1 MKDPNKFKIRPSQ
14 LGKIMTN
21 SKTKGE
27 LSKTAQTYLME
38 WYADEHEEI
47 SSKYITKGLMQED
60 NAIDFMATTLNYGI
74 AEKNI
79 NIFSNEWCVGTPDV
93 IIGDTVIDL
102 KCAWSTKTLLDS
114 ATTLNTDYEWQLR
127 AYMWITGCTDAILF
141 YALMDTPAEAN
152 YGIKVIYENLPV
164 SERWVAYKFKR
175 DESKEE
181 FIKQKVLECREWL
194 VNYDREVKLKLGS
207 MWNYR

>member
-102 KCAWSTKTLLDS
+102 KCAWSQKTLLDS
-114 ATTLNTDYEWQLR
+114 ATSLNTDYEWQLR
-127 AYMWITGCTDAILF
+127 GYKMITGCTKSILF

-152 YGIKVIYENLPV
+152 YGVKVSYEHLPI
-164 SERWVAYKFKR
+164 SQRWVAYQFKR
-175 DESKEE
+175 DEAKEQMIIDRVE
-181 FIKQKVLECREWL
+181 ECRKWL
-194 VNYDREVKLKLGS
+194 VRYDEEVKKKLG
-207 MWNYR
+207 NIIEL

>member
-114 ATTLNTDYEWQLR
+114 ATSLNTDYEWQLR

-181 FIKQKVLECREWL
+181 LIKQKVLECREWL
-194 VNYDREVKLKLGS
+194 INYDIEVKKKLGS
-207 MWNYR
+207 ITEL

>member
-114 ATTLNTDYEWQLR
+114 ATSLNTDYEWQLR

-141 YALMDTPAEAN
+141 YALMNTPALAN
-152 YGIKVIYENLPV
+152 YGVEVIYENLPINQ
-164 SERWVAYKFKR
+164 RWVAYKFKR

-181 FIKQKVLECREWL
+181 LIKQKVLECREWL
-194 VNYDREVKLKLGS
+194 INYDIEVKKKLG
-207 MWNYR
+207 NIIEL

>member
-93 IIGDTVIDL
+93 IIDDTVIDL

-127 AYMWITGCTDAILF
+127 AYMWLTGCTDAILF
-141 YALMDTPAEAN
+141 YALMDTPAESN
-152 YGIKVIYENLPV
+152 YGIKVIYENLPP

-175 DESKEE
+175 DESKEQV
-181 FIKQKVLECREWL
+181 IIDKVKECREWL
-194 VNYDREVKLKLGS
+194 INYDIEVKKKLG
-207 MWNYR
+207 NITEL

>member
-27 LSKTAQTYLME
+27 LSKTAQTYLIE

-60 NAIDFMATTLNYGI
+60 NAIDFMAITLNYGI

-93 IIGDTVIDL
+93 IIGNTVIDL
-102 KCAWSTKTLLDS
+102 KCAWNQKTLLDS
-114 ATTLNTDYEWQLR
+114 ATSLNTDYEWQLR
-127 AYMWITGCTDAILF
+127 AYMWLTGCTDAILF
-141 YALMDTPAEAN
+141 YALMDTPSEAN
-152 YGIKVIYENLPV
+152 YGIKVIYENLPA
-164 SERWVAYKFKR
+164 SERWVAYQFKK
-175 DESKEE
+175 DEAKEQMIIDRVE
-181 FIKQKVLECREWL
+181 ECRKWL
-194 VNYDREVKLKLGS
+194 VKYDEEVKKKIGNIINL
-207 MWNYR
+207 

>member
-74 AEKNI
+74 AEKNV
-79 NIFSNEWCVGTPDV
+79 NIYSNEWCVGTPDV

-114 ATTLNTDYEWQLR
+114 ATSLNTDYELQLR
-127 AYMWITGCTDAILF
+127 AYMWITGCTEAILF
-141 YALMDTPAEAN
+141 YALMNTPALAN
-152 YGIKVIYENLPV
+152 YGVEVIYENLPINQ
-164 SERWVAYKFKR
+164 RWVAYKFKR

-181 FIKQKVLECREWL
+181 LIKQKVLECREWL
-194 VNYDREVKLKLGS
+194 INYDLEVKKKLGS
-207 MWNYR
+207 ITEL

>member
-27 LSKTAQTYLME
+27 LSKTAQTYLIE

-74 AEKNI
+74 AEKNV
-79 NIFSNEWCVGTPDV
+79 NIYSNDWCVGTPDV

-114 ATTLNTDYEWQLR
+114 ATALNTDYEWQLR
-127 AYMWITGCTDAILF
+127 AYKMITGCTKSILF

-152 YGIKVIYENLPV
+152 YGVKVSYEHLPI
-164 SERWVAYKFKR
+164 SHRWVAYQFKR
-175 DESKEE
+175 DEAKEQMIIDRVE
-181 FIKQKVLECREWL
+181 ECRKWL
-194 VNYDREVKLKLGS
+194 VKYDEEIKKKLGTI
-207 MWNYR
+207 NEL

>member
-1 MKDPNKFKIRPSQ
+1 MRDPNKFKIRPSQ

-102 KCAWSTKTLLDS
+102 KCAWSQKTLLDS
-114 ATTLNTDYEWQLR
+114 ATSLNTDYEWQLR
-127 AYMWITGCTDAILF
+127 AYMWLTGCTDAILF
-141 YALMDTPAEAN
+141 YALMDTPSEAN
-152 YGIKVIYENLPV
+152 YGVKVVYENLPV

-175 DESKEE
+175 DESKEQ
-181 FIKQKVLECREWL
+181 IIIDKVKECREWL
-194 VNYDREVKLKLGS
+194 INYDIEVKKKLGKITEL
-207 MWNYR
+207 

>member
-74 AEKNI
+74 AEKNV
-79 NIFSNEWCVGTPDV
+79 NIYSNEWCVGTPDV

-181 FIKQKVLECREWL
+181 LIKQKVLECREWL
-194 VNYDREVKLKLGS
+194 VNYDIEVKKKLG
-207 MWNYR
+207 NIIEL

>member
-114 ATTLNTDYEWQLR
+114 ATSLNTDYEWQLR
-127 AYMWITGCTDAILF
+127 GYMWLTGCTESILF
-141 YALMDTPAEAN
+141 YALMNTPALAN
-152 YGIKVIYENLPV
+152 YGVEVIYENLPINQ
-164 SERWVAYKFKR
+164 RWVAYKFKR

-181 FIKQKVLECREWL
+181 LIKQKVLECREWL
-194 VNYDREVKLKLGS
+194 VNYDAEIKKKLG
-207 MWNYR
+207 NIINI

>member
-21 SKTKGE
+21 SKNKGE

-93 IIGDTVIDL
+93 IIGNTVIDL

-114 ATTLNTDYEWQLR
+114 ATSLNTDYEWQLR

-181 FIKQKVLECREWL
+181 LIKQKVLECREWL
-194 VNYDREVKLKLGS
+194 VNYDIEVKKKLG
-207 MWNYR
+207 NITEL

>member
-74 AEKNI
+74 AEKNV
-79 NIFSNEWCVGTPDV
+79 NIYSNEWCVGTPDV

-114 ATTLNTDYEWQLR
+114 ATSLNTDYEWQLR
-127 AYMWITGCTDAILF
+127 AYLWITGCTDAILF
-141 YALMDTPAEAN
+141 YALMDTPALAN
-152 YGIKVIYENLPV
+152 YGVEVIYENLPINQ
-164 SERWVAYKFKR
+164 RWVAYKFKR

-181 FIKQKVLECREWL
+181 LIKQKVLECREWL
-194 VNYDREVKLKLGS
+194 VNYDIEVKKKLG
-207 MWNYR
+207 NIIEL

>member
-47 SSKYITKGLMQED
+47 SSKYITKGLMQEN

-74 AEKNI
+74 AEKNV
-79 NIFSNEWCVGTPDV
+79 NIYSNEWCVGTPDV
-93 IIGDTVIDL
+93 IIGNTVIDI
-102 KCAWSTKTLLDS
+102 KCAWSQKTLLDS

-127 AYMWITGCTDAILF
+127 AYMWLTGCSDAILF
-141 YALMDTPAEAN
+141 YALMDTPAECN
-152 YGIKVIYENLPV
+152 YGIKVIYENLPP
-164 SERWVAYKFKR
+164 SQRWVAYKFKK
-175 DESKEE
+175 DEAKEQMIIDRVE
-181 FIKQKVLECREWL
+181 ECRKWL
-194 VNYDREVKLKLGS
+194 VKYDEEVKKKLG
-207 MWNYR
+207 NILEL

>member
-1 MKDPNKFKIRPSQ
+1 MKDINKFKIRPSQ

-114 ATTLNTDYEWQLR
+114 ATSLNTDYEWQLR
-127 AYMWITGCTDAILF
+127 AYMWLTGCTDAILF
-141 YALMDTPAEAN
+141 YALMDTPAESN
-152 YGIKVIYENLPV
+152 YGIKVIYENLPP

-175 DESKEE
+175 DESKEQ
-181 FIKQKVLECREWL
+181 IIIDKVKECREWL
-194 VNYDREVKLKLGS
+194 INYDIEVKKKLG
-207 MWNYR
+207 NIIEL

>member
-1 MKDPNKFKIRPSQ
+1 MKDPNTFKIRPSQ

-79 NIFSNEWCVGTPDV
+79 NIYSNEWCVGTPDV
-93 IIGDTVIDL
+93 IIGDTVIDI
-102 KCAWSTKTLLDS
+102 KCAWSQKTLLDS
-114 ATTLNTDYEWQLR
+114 ATNLNTDYEWQLR
-127 AYMWITGCTDAILF
+127 GYKMITGCNKSILF
-141 YALMDTPAEAN
+141 YALMNTPASAN
-152 YGIKVIYENLPV
+152 YGLEVIYENLPTNQ
-164 SERWVAYKFKR
+164 RWVAYQFKR
-175 DESKEE
+175 DEFKEQMIVDRVE
-181 FIKQKVLECREWL
+181 ECRKWL
-194 VNYDREVKLKLGS
+194 VKYDEEVKKKLGS
-207 MWNYR
+207 ITEI

>member
-114 ATTLNTDYEWQLR
+114 ATSLNTDYEWQLR
-127 AYMWITGCTDAILF
+127 AYMWLTGCTDAILF

-175 DESKEE
+175 DESKEQV
-181 FIKQKVLECREWL
+181 IIDKVKECREWL
-194 VNYDREVKLKLGS
+194 VNYDAEVKKKLGTIKEL
-207 MWNYR
+207 

>member
-1 MKDPNKFKIRPSQ
+1 MRNPNEFKIRPSQ

-21 SKTKGE
+21 SKIKGE
-27 LSKTAQTYLME
+27 LSKTAQTYLIE
-38 WYADEHEEI
+38 WYSDEHEEI

-60 NAIDFMATTLNYGI
+60 NAIDFMASTLNFGI

-79 NIFSNEWCVGTPDV
+79 NIFANEWCVGTPDV
-93 IIGDTVIDL
+93 IIGDTIIDL

-127 AYMWITGCTDAILF
+127 AYMWITNCTDAILF

-152 YGIKVIYENLPV
+152 YGIKVIYENLPA

-181 FIKQKVLECREWL
+181 LIKQKVLECREWL
-194 VNYDREVKLKLGS
+194 VNYDIEIKKKLG
-207 MWNYR
+207 NITEL

>member
-114 ATTLNTDYEWQLR
+114 ATSLNTDYEWQLR

-152 YGIKVIYENLPV
+152 YGIKVIYENLPA

-181 FIKQKVLECREWL
+181 LIKQKVLECREWL
-194 VNYDREVKLKLGS
+194 VNYDIEVKKKLG
-207 MWNYR
+207 NITEL

>member
-38 WYADEHEEI
+38 WYADEQEEI

-114 ATTLNTDYEWQLR
+114 ATSLNTDYEWQLR
-127 AYMWITGCTDAILF
+127 AYMWLTGCTDAILF
-141 YALMDTPAEAN
+141 YALMNTPALAN
-152 YGIKVIYENLPV
+152 YGVEVIYENLPINQ
-164 SERWVAYKFKR
+164 RWVAYKFKR
-175 DESKEE
+175 DESKEQV
-181 FIKQKVLECREWL
+181 IIDKVKECREWL
-194 VNYDREVKLKLGS
+194 VNYDAEIKKKLG
-207 MWNYR
+207 NITEL